1 MKAKLSSFEH
11 LRGYYPRGGVGFQFL
26 SLGLR
31 GEEGLVSATTDP
43 LQSLKRP
50 RRMRSRAM
58 EEQGIAAL
66 LGELRGDASLG
77 ERMRRAARLL
87 RGRPY
92 VENPLGGGP
101 DQREVLTLSLVGFD
115 CVTYVETVLALALA
129 RSARDVRR
137 WLRRIRYKD
146 GRVTWR
152 TRHHYMVEWIRANVR
167 QGILTDLTRGRG
179 TRLLTR
185 RVNVVPGLP
194 PRTLRFRC
202 FPKKQLAKLRERL
215 RDGDLIFFASTKP
228 NLDVFHVGL
237 LLVERRPM
245 GSRSLALSHASR
257 RRGCVM
263 EQELE
268 EFLREHRMSGILL
281 VRPRAPNAHPS
292 SREERC
298 ASPMRARARRRRPR
312 GRRRG

>member
-1 MKAKLSSFEH
+1 
-11 LRGYYPRGGVGFQFL
+11 
-26 SLGLR
+26 
-31 GEEGLVSATTDP
+31 
-43 LQSLKRP
+43 
-50 RRMRSRAM
+50 
-58 EEQGIAAL
+58 
-66 LGELRGDASLG
+66 
-77 ERMRRAARLL
+77 MRRAARLL

-101 DQREVLTLSLVGFD
+101 NQRENLTLSLAGFD

-146 GRVTWR
+146 GRLAWCA
-152 TRHHYMVEWIRANVR
+152 RHHYMIEWVRENIR
-167 QGILTDLTRGRG
+167 QGLLTDLTRGRG
-179 TRLLTR
+179 TRRLIR
-185 RVNVVPGLP
+185 RVNRVPGLP

-237 LLVERRPM
+237 LLVERKS
-245 GSRSLALSHASR
+245 SRAEEAAPPRLILSHASR
-257 RRGCVM
+257 RRGRVV

-268 EFLREHRMSGILL
+268 EFLRENRMSGVLL
-281 VRPRAPNAHPS
+281 TRPREPSVRHSWRTRAP
-292 SREERC
+292 
-298 ASPMRARARRRRPR
+298 ARRLRPRRRRR
-312 GRRRG
+312 G